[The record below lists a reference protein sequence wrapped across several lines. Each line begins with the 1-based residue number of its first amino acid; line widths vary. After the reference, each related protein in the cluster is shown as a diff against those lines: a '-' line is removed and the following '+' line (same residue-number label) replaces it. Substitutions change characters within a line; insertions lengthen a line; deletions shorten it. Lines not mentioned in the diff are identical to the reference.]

1 MIVILVTGIFSIL
14 LITLIF
20 PILGITKLSYLDAA
34 FPIMLV
40 IVMFIVYKI
49 LNVGYNQFG
58 IYENRITPPVKPEST
73 LSPKR
78 VFIPYN
84 EIVSMELTEESG
96 KKFLEKPYRFRVKLK
111 NGKEAYIHPLEL
123 VPYIGENIKE
133 HKKIYDM
140 LCIVWGELNKK
151 EIQEKIK
158 QNERVI
164 IERNKFKNI
173 MD

>member
-1 MIVILVTGIFSIL
+1 
-14 LITLIF
+14 
-20 PILGITKLSYLDAA
+20 
-34 FPIMLV
+34 MLV